1 MCSPP
6 IPEKKIKKMGSYNT
20 ENAEKENISRIEKY
34 MGLKKFTF

>member
-1 MCSPP
+1 MCFPP
-6 IPEKKIKKMGSYNT
+6 IPEKKKRGSYNR